1 MTADLMLRNMVR
13 QRFGVHSAPVEL
25 IAIQGNRIT
34 YAGAADALG
43 ELCDADTRVIDCQGG
58 MVLPG
63 FNDAHCH
70 PFAFA
75 MSHIYLDCSQARCIG
90 DILAAVRGQAGRAR
104 NQKWLRA
111 AQVDLSSLAEKRL
124 PYCWELDQA
133 AADRPIL
140 LVERSGQHCT
150 LNTRALSLCGIDEN
164 TADAENESIGRDP
177 VNRKPNGV
185 VSGNSERIARTIP
198 PPTEEEIQAGLRQA
212 NQVYLSLG
220 ITSLQDTSWSNAYHH
235 WQAWHS
241 FKQRGLLAPRLTM
254 LAGYDALEELKEK
267 GLRTGHGDLQ
277 IRLGAMKIALDE
289 SSGVVHPSQEDL
301 NQAALRTHLAGF
313 QLSFHVPDVELLQMS
328 LRALA
333 FVRDMALTPCAR
345 PRFEHCPVCPPDL
358 MPMLAESEAIVVSQ
372 PNLFQQTGPAY
383 LDQVAGEQLNWIYPY
398 RSFLDHGIPLA
409 FSSDAP
415 LTPCDPLQAIQTAL
429 TRTVSGG
436 GILAMEE
443 QLTLIEAIDAYTSAG
458 ACATGEEQEKGQLA
472 PGQLADLIVLS
483 THGKTLP
490 EQFGT
495 AEVVMTLIDG
505 KIAWEK

>member
-1 MTADLMLRNMVR
+1 MAADLMLRNMAG
-13 QRFGVHSAPVEL
+13 QRLDGQLEPVEL

-75 MSHIYLDCSQARCIG
+75 MSQIYLDCSQARCIG
-90 DILAAVRGQAGRAR
+90 DILAVVRGQAGRAR
-104 NQKWLRA
+104 KQKWLRA
-111 AQVDLSSLAEKRL
+111 AQVDVSSVAENRL
-124 PYCWELDQA
+124 PYRWELDKA
-133 AADRPIL
+133 VADRPIL
-140 LVERSGQHCT
+140 LVERSGQHCA
-150 LNTRALSLCGIDEN
+150 LNTLALALCGIDEN

-177 VNRKPNGV
+177 VSRKPNGL
-185 VSGNSERIARTIP
+185 VSGNSERIARAIP
-198 PPTEEEIQAGLRQA
+198 PPTDEEIQAGLRQA
-212 NQVYLSLG
+212 NLVYLSLG
-220 ITSLQDTSWSNAYHH
+220 ITSLQDTSWSNTYHH
-235 WQAWHS
+235 WQAWHN

-289 SSGVVHPSQEDL
+289 SSGVLYPSQEDL

-313 QLSFHVPDVELLQMS
+313 QLSFHVPDVELLQTS

-333 FVRDMALTPCAR
+333 FVSGMALTPCAR
-345 PRFEHCPVCPPDL
+345 PRFEHCPVCPPSL
-358 MPMLAESEAIVVSQ
+358 MPMLAESEAIIVSQ

-415 LTPCDPLQAIQTAL
+415 LTPCDPLQAILTAL

-436 GILAMEE
+436 QKLVKE
-443 QLTLIEAIDAYTSAG
+443 QQLSLFEAIDAYTSAG
-458 ACATGEEQEKGQLA
+458 AYATGEELEKGKLA
-472 PGQLADLIVLS
+472 QGQLADLTVLH
-483 THGKTLP
+483 THGETLP
-490 EQFGT
+490 EQFAT

-505 KIAWEK
+505 NIAWEK